1 MNQGNIGAIN
11 RPADRSNRRR
21 LRLGEVLVNEG
32 LATEMEIQVALKQQK
47 REKGK
52 RLGEV
57 LVEMGVVEEA
67 NVAQALAAR
76 LGLPYIDLDQ
86 ENVKKIKP
94 SNILIFDKEGREI
107 DF

>member
-11 RPADRSNRRR
+11 RPADRSHRRR

-67 NVAQALAAR
+67 NVAQA
-76 LGLPYIDLDQ
+76 
-86 ENVKKIKP
+86 
-94 SNILIFDKEGREI
+94 
-107 DF
+107 

>member
-47 REKGK
+47 RESEPPRRHQRRCLRIYRMRQVRASGRPQ
-52 RLGEV
+52 RLLPSHQPYYPPHG
-57 LVEMGVVEEA
+57 GRAAEA
-67 NVAQALAAR
+67 
-76 LGLPYIDLDQ
+76 
-86 ENVKKIKP
+86 
-94 SNILIFDKEGREI
+94 SCS
-107 DF
+107 